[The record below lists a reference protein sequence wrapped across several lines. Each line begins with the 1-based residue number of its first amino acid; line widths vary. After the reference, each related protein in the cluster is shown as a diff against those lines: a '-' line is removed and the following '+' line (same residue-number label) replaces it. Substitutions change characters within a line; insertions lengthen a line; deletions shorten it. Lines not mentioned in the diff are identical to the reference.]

1 MVVLKIPIIL
11 HKPNEMIYLLLCILS
26 SAAVLVTFKFAERLK
41 VNTFSAILVNYIT
54 ACLAG
59 FFLANG
65 DVKPLLNLN
74 IGTVIFM
81 LILGAMFISVFRLI
95 GLSTQRA
102 GVAVTSVATK
112 MSVILPILF
121 SVWIDA
127 NDSLNTVKIIGIALA
142 LVSVL
147 LTTYKKD
154 KLTHGSAGLYLPLL
168 IFIGIGIIDSSVK
181 YAQTTFVTNELNP
194 IFNSAVFAIAGT
206 IGFAILPFNKAAANN
221 LQHIKTWLLGV
232 ILGLVNF
239 GSMYFMIAA
248 LNHTDA
254 LTGKQMQGSI
264 LFGINNIGVVVASVF
279 LGLMLFK
286 ERPTRTNWA
295 GILLSV
301 ISIVILVYS

>member
-1 MVVLKIPIIL
+1 M

-26 SAAVLVTFKFAERLK
+26 SAAVLVTFKFAEHLK

-81 LILGAMFISVFRLI
+81 LILGTMFISVFRLI

-102 GVAVTSVATK
+102 GVAVTSVAAK

-127 NDSLNTVKIIGIALA
+127 NDSLNTIKIVGIVLA

-147 LTTYKKD
+147 LTTYKKE
-154 KLTHGSAGLYLPLL
+154 KLTHGSAGLYLPLI

-206 IGFAILPFNKAAANN
+206 IGFAILPFNKPAANN
-221 LQHIKTWLLGV
+221 LKHIKTWILGV
-232 ILGLVNF
+232 VLGLVNF

-248 LNHTDA
+248 LNHADA

-279 LGLMLFK
+279 IGLMLFK

-301 ISIVILVYS
+301 ISIVILAYS

>member
-1 MVVLKIPIIL
+1 M
-11 HKPNEMIYLLLCILS
+11 HKPNTMIYLLLCILS
-26 SAAVLVTFKFAERLK
+26 SAAVLVTFKFAERFK
-41 VNTFSAILVNYIT
+41 VNSFSAILINYIT

-65 DVKPLLNLN
+65 DVKPLLSLN
-74 IGTVIFM
+74 IGTLIFM
-81 LILGAMFISVFRLI
+81 LILGVMFISVFRLI
-95 GLSTQRA
+95 ALSTQRA
-102 GVAVTSVATK
+102 GVAVTSVAAK

-127 NDSLNTVKIIGIALA
+127 NDSLNTIKIIGIILA

-147 LTTYKKD
+147 LTTYKKE
-154 KLTHGSAGLYLPLL
+154 KLTHGRAGLYLPLI

-206 IGFAILPFNKAAANN
+206 IGFAILPFNKPAASN
-221 LQHIKTWLLGV
+221 LKHIKTWILGV

-248 LNHTDA
+248 LNHTDV

-279 LGLMLFK
+279 IGLMLFK

-301 ISIVILVYS
+301 ISIIILAYS

>member
-1 MVVLKIPIIL
+1 MEIFKNPIIL
-11 HKPNEMIYLLLCILS
+11 HKPNKMIYLLLCILS
-26 SAAVLVTFKFAERLK
+26 SAGVLVTFKFAERLK

-59 FFLANG
+59 FFLAGG
-65 DVKPLLNLN
+65 DVKPLLQLNLST
-74 IGTVIFM
+74 IVFM

-121 SVWIDA
+121 SVWIDE
-127 NDSLNTVKIIGIALA
+127 NDNLNPIKITGILLALA
-142 LVSVL
+142 SVL

-154 KLTHGSAGLYLPLL
+154 RLTKSTSGLYLPLL

-181 YAQTTFVTNELNP
+181 YAQISFVTNDMNA
-194 IFNSAVFAIAGT
+194 IFNSAMFAIAGT
-206 IGFAILPFNKAAANN
+206 IGFLLLPFNLDAARD
-221 LQHIKTWLLGV
+221 LKRIKTWILGV
-232 ILGLVNF
+232 MLGLVNF

-248 LNHTDA
+248 LNHTNL

-264 LFGINNIGVVVASVF
+264 LFGINNIGVVVASVL

-286 ERPTRTNWA
+286 ERPTKTNWA
-295 GILLSV
+295 GIILSV
-301 ISIVILVYS
+301 IAIVILTNS

>member
-1 MVVLKIPIIL
+1 
-11 HKPNEMIYLLLCILS
+11 MIYLLLCILS

-102 GVAVTSVATK
+102 GVAVTSVAAK

-127 NDSLNTVKIIGIALA
+127 NDSLNTIKIVGIVLA

-147 LTTYKKD
+147 LTTYKKE
-154 KLTHGSAGLYLPLL
+154 KLTHGSAGLYLPLI

-206 IGFAILPFNKAAANN
+206 IGFTILPFNKTAANN
-221 LQHIKTWLLGV
+221 LKHIKTWILGV
-232 ILGLVNF
+232 VLGLVNF

-279 LGLMLFK
+279 LGLILFK

-301 ISIVILVYS
+301 VSIVILAYS

>member
-1 MVVLKIPIIL
+1 MILKNPIIL

-65 DVKPLLNLN
+65 DVKPLLSLN
-74 IGTVIFM
+74 IWTVIFM
-81 LILGAMFISVFRLI
+81 LIMGVMFISVFRLI

-102 GVAVTSVATK
+102 GVAVTSVAAK

-121 SVWIDA
+121 SVWIDK
-127 NDSLNTVKIIGIALA
+127 NDSLNSIKIIGIVLALA
-142 LVSVL
+142 SVL
-147 LTTYKKD
+147 LTTYKKE
-154 KLTHGSAGLYLPLL
+154 KLTHGSAGLYLPLI

-206 IGFAILPFNKAAANN
+206 IGFLILPFNKVAAND
-221 LQHIKTWLLGV
+221 LKRVKTWILGV
-232 ILGLVNF
+232 VLGLVNF

-248 LNHTDA
+248 LNHTDV
-254 LTGKQMQGSI
+254 LTGKQTQGSI
-264 LFGINNIGVVVASVF
+264 IFGINNIGVVVASVL

-301 ISIVILVYS
+301 VSIVILAYS

>member
-1 MVVLKIPIIL
+1 MVLKNPIIL

-81 LILGAMFISVFRLI
+81 LILGVMFISVFRLI

-102 GVAVTSVATK
+102 GVAVTSVAAK

-127 NDSLNTVKIIGIALA
+127 NDSLNTIKIVGIVLA

-147 LTTYKKD
+147 LTTYKKE
-154 KLTHGSAGLYLPLL
+154 KLTHRSAGLYLPLI

-206 IGFAILPFNKAAANN
+206 IGFAILPFNKPAATN
-221 LQHIKTWLLGV
+221 LKHFKTWILGV
-232 ILGLVNF
+232 VLGLVNF

-301 ISIVILVYS
+301 VSIVILAYS

>member
-1 MVVLKIPIIL
+1 MVVLKNPIIL
-11 HKPNEMIYLLLCILS
+11 HKPNTMIYLLLCILS
-26 SAAVLVTFKFAERLK
+26 SAAVLVTFKFSERFK

-65 DVKPLLNLN
+65 EVKPLFNLN
-74 IGTVIFM
+74 IGTVVFM

-102 GVAVTSVATK
+102 GVAVTSVAAK

-127 NDSLNTVKIIGIALA
+127 NDSLNTIKIIGIVLA

-147 LTTYKKD
+147 LTTYKKE
-154 KLTHGSAGLYLPLL
+154 KLTHGRAGLYLPLI

-206 IGFAILPFNKAAANN
+206 IGLAVLPFNKPAANN
-221 LQHIKTWLLGV
+221 LKHIKTWILGV
-232 ILGLVNF
+232 VLGLVNF

-279 LGLMLFK
+279 LGLMLFR

-301 ISIVILVYS
+301 VSIVILAYS

>member
-1 MVVLKIPIIL
+1 MVLKNPIIL

-65 DVKPLLNLN
+65 DAKPLLNLS

-102 GVAVTSVATK
+102 GVAVTSVAAK

-127 NDSLNTVKIIGIALA
+127 NDSLNTIKIVGIVLA

-147 LTTYKKD
+147 LTTYKKE
-154 KLTHGSAGLYLPLL
+154 KLTHGSAGLYLPLI

-206 IGFAILPFNKAAANN
+206 IGFAILLFNKPAANN
-221 LQHIKTWLLGV
+221 LKHIKTWILGV
-232 ILGLVNF
+232 VLGLVNF

-286 ERPTRTNWA
+286 EHPTRTNWA

-301 ISIVILVYS
+301 LSIVILAYS

>member
-1 MVVLKIPIIL
+1 VILKNPIIL

-65 DVKPLLNLN
+65 DVKPLLSLN
-74 IGTVIFM
+74 IGTVLFM
-81 LILGAMFISVFRLI
+81 LMMGVMFISVFRLI

-102 GVAVTSVATK
+102 GVAVTSVAAK

-121 SVWIDA
+121 SVWIDK
-127 NDSLNTVKIIGIALA
+127 NDSLNSVKITGILLALA
-142 LVSVL
+142 SVL
-147 LTTYKKD
+147 LTTYRKE
-154 KLTHGSAGLYLPLL
+154 KLVHGSAGLYLPLI
-168 IFIGIGIIDSSVK
+168 IFIGIGVIDSSVK
-181 YAQTTFVTNELNP
+181 YAQATFVTNELNP

-206 IGFAILPFNKAAANN
+206 IGFLILPFNRAAAND
-221 LQHIKTWLLGV
+221 LKRFRTWITGV
-232 ILGLVNF
+232 VLGLVNF

-248 LNHTDA
+248 LNHTDV

-264 LFGINNIGVVVASVF
+264 IFGINNIGVVVASVL

-301 ISIVILVYS
+301 ISIVILAYS

>member
-1 MVVLKIPIIL
+1 
-11 HKPNEMIYLLLCILS
+11 MIYLLLCILS

-65 DVKPLLNLN
+65 DVKPLLSLN
-74 IGTVIFM
+74 IGTVLFM
-81 LILGAMFISVFRLI
+81 LMMGVMFISVFRLI

-102 GVAVTSVATK
+102 GVAVTSVAAK

-121 SVWIDA
+121 SVWIDK
-127 NDSLNTVKIIGIALA
+127 NDSLNSVKITGILLALA
-142 LVSVL
+142 SVL
-147 LTTYKKD
+147 LTTYRKE
-154 KLTHGSAGLYLPLL
+154 KLVHGSAGLYLPLI
-168 IFIGIGIIDSSVK
+168 IFIGIGVIDSSVK
-181 YAQTTFVTNELNP
+181 YAQATFVTNELNP

-206 IGFAILPFNKAAANN
+206 IGFLILPFNRAAAND
-221 LQHIKTWLLGV
+221 LKRFRTWITGV
-232 ILGLVNF
+232 VLGLVNF

-248 LNHTDA
+248 LNHTDV

-264 LFGINNIGVVVASVF
+264 IFGINNIGVVVASVL

-301 ISIVILVYS
+301 ISIVILAYS

>member
-1 MVVLKIPIIL
+1 MVVLKNPIIL

-102 GVAVTSVATK
+102 GVAVTSVAAK

-127 NDSLNTVKIIGIALA
+127 NDSLNTIKIIGIVLA

-147 LTTYKKD
+147 LTTYKKE
-154 KLTHGSAGLYLPLL
+154 KLTHGSAGLYLPLI

-221 LQHIKTWLLGV
+221 LKHIKTWILGFV
-232 ILGLVNF
+232 LGLVNF

-301 ISIVILVYS
+301 VSIVILAYS

>member
-1 MVVLKIPIIL
+1 MVLKIPIIL

-102 GVAVTSVATK
+102 GVAVTSVAAK

-121 SVWIDA
+121 SVWIDV
-127 NDSLNTVKIIGIALA
+127 NDSLNTIKIVGIVLA

-147 LTTYKKD
+147 LTTYKKE
-154 KLTHGSAGLYLPLL
+154 KLTHGSAGLYLPLI

-206 IGFAILPFNKAAANN
+206 IGFAILPFNKPAATN
-221 LQHIKTWLLGV
+221 LKHFKTWILGV
-232 ILGLVNF
+232 VLGLVNF

-248 LNHTDA
+248 LNHTDV

-301 ISIVILVYS
+301 ISIVILAYS

>member
-1 MVVLKIPIIL
+1 MVLKIPIIL

-102 GVAVTSVATK
+102 GVAVTSVAAK

-127 NDSLNTVKIIGIALA
+127 NDSLNTIKIVGIVLA

-147 LTTYKKD
+147 LTTYKKE
-154 KLTHGSAGLYLPLL
+154 KLTHGSAGLYLPLI

-194 IFNSAVFAIAGT
+194 K
-206 IGFAILPFNKAAANN
+206 IGR
-221 LQHIKTWLLGV
+221 
-232 ILGLVNF
+232 
-239 GSMYFMIAA
+239 
-248 LNHTDA
+248 
-254 LTGKQMQGSI
+254 
-264 LFGINNIGVVVASVF
+264 ASCR
-279 LGLMLFK
+279 
-286 ERPTRTNWA
+286 ER
-295 GILLSV
+295 V
-301 ISIVILVYS
+301 